1 MLGSGVAEFEISASG
16 GILVARWHLLALLAG
31 WSLAFAVAARSL
43 VQLPR
48 RTAMGL
54 LVAGTLAFTG
64 LAVAGHP
71 ELSDDLYR
79 YAWDGHVQ
87 ASGIDPYRYPP
98 DDPRLSGLRDPWLW
112 PDPAGC
118 AQLHRPAG
126 CTRLNRPDART
137 IYPPVAQEYFR
148 FLHATGLTSW
158 RERGLQLPTAVA
170 HLALTGL
177 LLAALR
183 SLGRDP
189 RRAVL
194 YAWCP
199 LALLETGMD
208 AHVDVLAVGLAVGAV
223 WAMERRRSAVAG
235 LLLGFGTA
243 VKLLPAL
250 LLPVALRRPAT
261 LAGRNAAVRRWTTVL
276 GCWTAV
282 LGLAYLPHVLAVG
295 PAVLGYLPNYLQE
308 ENYGS
313 GSRFLLLGLI
323 GLSGRVAQDV
333 ALVVIAGA
341 AGWSLLRRHAPAA
354 RVAVE
359 LTGIV
364 FLVVTPVQ
372 PWYALLL
379 VALAAFAGRAE
390 WLLVALAG
398 YPLYFAAVLNGN
410 MTVLGRLPYGI
421 AAVGVIAATGVRH
434 FGEPGRSRH
443 PAPSKP
449 DSPDAAAARN

>member
-1 MLGSGVAEFEISASG
+1 
-16 GILVARWHLLALLAG
+16 
-31 WSLAFAVAARSL
+31 
-43 VQLPR
+43 
-48 RTAMGL
+48 
-54 LVAGTLAFTG
+54 
-64 LAVAGHP
+64 
-71 ELSDDLYR
+71 
-79 YAWDGHVQ
+79 
-87 ASGIDPYRYPP
+87 
-98 DDPRLSGLRDPWLW
+98 
-112 PDPAGC
+112 
-118 AQLHRPAG
+118 
-126 CTRLNRPDART
+126 
-137 IYPPVAQEYFR
+137 
-148 FLHATGLTSW
+148 
-158 RERGLQLPTAVA
+158 
-170 HLALTGL
+170 
-177 LLAALR
+177 
-183 SLGRDP
+183 
-189 RRAVL
+189 
-194 YAWCP
+194 
-199 LALLETGMD
+199 MD

-261 LAGRNAAVRRWTTVL
+261 LAGRNAAGRRWTTVL

-398 YPLYFAAVLNGN
+398 YPLYFAAVLNLSLIHISEP
-410 MTVLGRLPYGI
+410 TRRTPISY
-421 AAVGVIAATGVRH
+421 AV
-434 FGEPGRSRH
+434 FCL
-443 PAPSKP
+443 KK
-449 DSPDAAAARN
+449 